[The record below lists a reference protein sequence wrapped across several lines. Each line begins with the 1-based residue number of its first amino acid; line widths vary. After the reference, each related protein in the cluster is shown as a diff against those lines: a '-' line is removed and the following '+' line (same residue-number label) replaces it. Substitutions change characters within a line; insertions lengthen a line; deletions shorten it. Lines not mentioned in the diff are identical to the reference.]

1 MKGASMP
8 NGEHILK
15 AGVNDEP
22 RTEPLNIC
30 PNPETNV
37 IGCSSELLPESI

>member
-22 RTEPLNIC
+22 RTPLNIC